1 MRTLFLDCGMGA
13 AGDMLSAAL
22 LELTEDPKKTLAE
35 LNALGIPGVEY
46 SAEKTEKCGVVGT
59 RLHVTFLGD
68 EEGRDEESHHH
79 HGRPADIEAVIDGL
93 NMPEAAKNDAREIYA
108 LIAGAEAEVHGKT
121 PADIHFHE
129 LGTMDAVA
137 DVAAVS
143 FLIDRLAPERIV
155 CSPVR
160 TGYGRVKCAHGIL
173 PVPAPA
179 TAVLLKGVP
188 VYAGDIE
195 GEMCTPTGAAV
206 LKRFAGEFR
215 HMPEMTVD
223 RIGCGMGG
231 RDFAEANCVR
241 ALLGESGEYVAEL
254 CCNVDDMTPESVG
267 YAMETLKNAGALDVY
282 WSAVGM
288 KKCRPGVELSVLCR
302 DEDRDKMVRLIFR
315 HTTTIGIR
323 ETLCSRFVLKRRSG
337 TANTPW
343 GPVRVKTSEGY
354 GVIRRKP
361 EYDDM
366 AEIADKNGLSLDDV
380 RKFANGGNDNA

>member
-1 MRTLFLDCGMGA
+1 
-13 AGDMLSAAL
+13 
-22 LELTEDPKKTLAE
+22 
-35 LNALGIPGVEY
+35 
-46 SAEKTEKCGVVGT
+46 
-59 RLHVTFLGD
+59 
-68 EEGRDEESHHH
+68 
-79 HGRPADIEAVIDGL
+79 
-93 NMPEAAKNDAREIYA
+93 
-108 LIAGAEAEVHGKT
+108 
-121 PADIHFHE
+121 
-129 LGTMDAVA
+129 
-137 DVAAVS
+137 
-143 FLIDRLAPERIV
+143 
-155 CSPVR
+155 
-160 TGYGRVKCAHGIL
+160 
-173 PVPAPA
+173 
-179 TAVLLKGVP
+179 
-188 VYAGDIE
+188 
-195 GEMCTPTGAAV
+195 MCTPTGAAV
-206 LKRFAGEFR
+206 LKHFAGEFR

-282 WSAVGM
+282 WSAIGM

-302 DEDRDKMVRLIFR
+302 DEDRDRMVRLIFR

-354 GVIRRKP
+354 GVTRRKP

-380 RKFANGGNDNA
+380 RKFTTGGNDNA

>member
-22 LELTEDPKKTLAE
+22 LELTDDPEKTLAE

-59 RLHVTFLGD
+59 RLHVTFMGD
-68 EEGRDEESHHH
+68 EEGRDEEHHHH
-79 HGRPADIEAVIDGL
+79 HGRPSDIEAVIAGL
-93 NMPEAAKNDAREIYA
+93 NMPETAKTGAREIYA

-121 PADIHFHE
+121 LADIHFHE
-129 LGTMDAVA
+129 LGTMDAEA
-137 DVAAVS
+137 DVAAAS

-179 TAVLLKGVP
+179 AAVLLKGVP

-206 LKRFAGEFR
+206 LKHFAGEFR

-282 WSAVGM
+282 WSAIGM

-302 DEDRDKMVRLIFR
+302 DEDRDRMVRLIFR

-354 GVIRRKP
+354 GVTRRKP

-380 RKFANGGNDNA
+380 RKFTTGGNDNA

>member
-22 LELTEDPKKTLAE
+22 LELTDDPEKTLAE

-59 RLHVTFLGD
+59 RLHVTFMGD
-68 EEGRDEESHHH
+68 EEGRDEEHHHH
-79 HGRPADIEAVIDGL
+79 HGRPSDIEAVIAGL
-93 NMPEAAKNDAREIYA
+93 NMPETAKTDAREIYA

-121 PADIHFHE
+121 LADIHFHE

-137 DVAAVS
+137 DVAAAS

-179 TAVLLKGVP
+179 AAVLLKGVP

-206 LKRFAGEFR
+206 LKHFAGEFR

-282 WSAVGM
+282 WSAIGM

-302 DEDRDKMVRLIFR
+302 DEDRDRMVRLIFR

-354 GVIRRKP
+354 GVTRRKP

-380 RKFANGGNDNA
+380 RKFTTGGNDNA

>member
-22 LELTEDPKKTLAE
+22 LELTDDPEKTLAE

-59 RLHVTFLGD
+59 RLHVTFMGD
-68 EEGRDEESHHH
+68 EEGRDEEHHHH
-79 HGRPADIEAVIDGL
+79 HGRPSDIEAVIAGL
-93 NMPEAAKNDAREIYA
+93 NMPETAKTDAREIYA

-121 PADIHFHE
+121 LADIHFHE

-179 TAVLLKGVP
+179 AAVLLKGVP

-206 LKRFAGEFR
+206 LKHFAGEFR

-282 WSAVGM
+282 WSAIGM

-302 DEDRDKMVRLIFR
+302 DEDRDRMVRLIFR

-354 GVIRRKP
+354 GVTRRKP

-380 RKFANGGNDNA
+380 RKFTTGGNDNA